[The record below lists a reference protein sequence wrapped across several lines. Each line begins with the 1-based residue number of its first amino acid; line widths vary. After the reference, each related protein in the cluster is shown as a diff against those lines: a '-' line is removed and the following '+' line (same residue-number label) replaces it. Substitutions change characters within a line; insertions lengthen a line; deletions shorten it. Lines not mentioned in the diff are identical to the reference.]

1 MKELIDLIALPSL
14 STSYYTAV
22 LSYHRP
28 FVMNRTDKCV
38 YYRWMDGWM
47 DGLIDR
53 FRDFILLV

>member
-38 YYRWMDGWM
+38 YYRWMDG
-47 DGLIDR
+47 LIDR